1 MILFFIPYFLYTYL
15 KILHGMHMLQQN
27 FYNES
32 NRYLKWI
39 LRNKDKSL
47 ITIDWITLLL
57 PFTFIVNTS
66 FGYIC
71 GFVLYSI
78 FSLQFEL
85 KIADKSSLLSLSV
98 RLAFCFNKSVLPT
111 SSSRVRTPSLDI
123 YSLSS

>member
-1 MILFFIPYFLYTYL
+1 MECICCS
-15 KILHGMHMLQQN
+15 KI

-57 PFTFIVNTS
+57 QFTFIVNTS

-71 GFVLYSI
+71 GFVSNHFVIILI
-78 FSLQFEL
+78 L
-85 KIADKSSLLSLSV
+85 
-98 RLAFCFNKSVLPT
+98 C
-111 SSSRVRTPSLDI
+111 
-123 YSLSS
+123 